1 MAVLN
6 NKKSKVSDEV
16 PTSSMADIAFL
27 LLIFFLVTTTFPKD
41 KGLAVVLPEP
51 GEEAQVSQK
60 NILHL
65 IIQPT
70 GVVEVKRGENQQ
82 VQQMRPQEIEG
93 LWRQEVSANPNL
105 IAAVKT
111 HPDAAYKFM
120 VDVLDA
126 LHAANGVA
134 LAIQKMANA
143 A

>member
-6 NKKSKVSDEV
+6 SKKQKVSDEI

-41 KGLAVVLPEP
+41 KGLALVLPEP
-51 GEEAQVSQK
+51 GEEAEVSQR

-70 GVVEVKRGENQQ
+70 GVVDVRRGEATQ
-82 VQQMRPQEIEG
+82 VQQMRPQEIEA
-93 LWRQEVSANPNL
+93 LWRSEVTNNPNI

-111 HPDAAYKFM
+111 HPDAEYRFM

-126 LHAANGVA
+126 LHS
-134 LAIQKMANA
+134 ANA
-143 A
+143 ERISLQILEQ

>member
-1 MAVLN
+1 MAILN
-6 NKKSKVSDEV
+6 KKKSKVSDEV

-51 GEEAQVSQK
+51 GEEQQISQK

-70 GVVEVKRGENQQ
+70 GIVEVKRGESQQ
-82 VQQMRPQEIEG
+82 VQQMRPEEIEG

-111 HPDAAYKFM
+111 HPDASYKFM

-126 LHAANGVA
+126 L
-134 LAIQKMANA
+134 QSANA
-143 A
+143 ERISLQLLEN

>member
-1 MAVLN
+1 MSVLG
-6 NKKSKVSDEV
+6 KKKRKVSDGV
-16 PTSSMADIAFL
+16 PMSSTADIAFL

-41 KGLAVVLPEP
+41 KGLSIVLPEP

-70 GVVEVKRGENQQ
+70 GIVDVKRGESQQ
-82 VQQMRPQEIEG
+82 VVQMTAREIEG
-93 LWRQEVSANPNL
+93 LWRQEESQNPNM

-111 HPDAAYKFM
+111 HPDAPYKYM

-126 LHAANGVA
+126 L
-134 LAIQKMANA
+134 KSANA
-143 A
+143 VRVSLQILED

>member
-6 NKKSKVSDEV
+6 NKKQKVSDEV

-41 KGLAVVLPEP
+41 KGLAIVLPEE
-51 GEEAQVSQK
+51 GNETQVSQN

-70 GVVEVKRGENQQ
+70 GIVTVRRGEAANE
-82 VQQMRPQEIEG
+82 QQMRPDQIEAV
-93 LWRQEVSANPNL
+93 WRQAVAENDGL

-111 HPDAAYKFM
+111 HPDAAYEHM

-126 LHAANGVA
+126 LHS
-134 LAIQKMANA
+134 ANA
-143 A
+143 ERISLQILEE

>member
-6 NKKSKVSDEV
+6 NKKQKVSEEI

-41 KGLAVVLPEP
+41 KGLAIVLPEQ
-51 GEEAQVSQK
+51 GEEAQVSQR

-65 IIQPT
+65 IVQPT
-70 GVVEVKRGENQQ
+70 GIVDVRRGEAEQI
-82 VQQMRPQEIEG
+82 QQMRADQIEA
-93 LWRQEVSANPNL
+93 LWRQEISSNPNL

-111 HPDAAYKFM
+111 HPDASYEYM

-126 LHAANGVA
+126 LHSASAERIS
-134 LAIQKMANA
+134 LQILEE
-143 A
+143 

>member
-41 KGLAVVLPEP
+41 KGLAIVLPEQA
-51 GEEAQVSQK
+51 ETVQVSQR
-60 NILHL
+60 NILHI
-65 IIQPT
+65 IIQAN
-70 GVVEVKRGENQQ
+70 GIVELKRGES
-82 VQQMRPQEIEG
+82 PQIQ
-93 LWRQEVSANPNL
+93 RVSANEVEGIWRLDVAENENL

-111 HPDAAYKFM
+111 HPEAPYRFM

-126 LHAANGVA
+126 LHTAGAERIS
-134 LAIQKMANA
+134 LQILED
-143 A
+143 

>member
-51 GEEAQVSQK
+51 GEEAQVSQR

-65 IIQPT
+65 IVQPS
-70 GVVEVKRGENQQ
+70 GIVDVRRGENQQ
-82 VQQMRPQEIEG
+82 VQQMPPRDIEG
-93 LWRQEVSANPNL
+93 LWRQEVTQNPNL

-111 HPDAAYKFM
+111 HPDAAYRYM
-120 VDVLDA
+120 MDVLDA
-126 LHAANGVA
+126 LHAANAERISLQV
-134 LAIQKMANA
+134 LEN
-143 A
+143 